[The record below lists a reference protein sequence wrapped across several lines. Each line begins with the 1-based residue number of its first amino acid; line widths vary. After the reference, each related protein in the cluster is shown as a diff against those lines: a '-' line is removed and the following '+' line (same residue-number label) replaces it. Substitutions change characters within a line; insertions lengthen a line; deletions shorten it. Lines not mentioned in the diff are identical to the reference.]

1 LQHLKCIE
9 LLVNRILV
17 AILVVEICI
26 YIQASLTSCAQIIAP
41 TGGKR
46 DSLPPTL
53 ISALPGENTVN
64 FNAKKIVLTFDEYVQ
79 LDQVRENLLVSPV
92 PEKDPY
98 VDYKLKTVTI
108 KINDTLKPNTTYSIN
123 LGNAVNDVNEKNVY
137 KNLTYTFSTG
147 NYIDSL
153 TLSGNVQ
160 MAETG
165 AYDSTLTVLLYN
177 NLIDSAVETQ
187 KPRYIAKVD
196 SSGNFY
202 LKNLASGTYNYY
214 ALKDGDGNKFYSNPR
229 ETFAFA
235 ENTIN
240 VGGDSTKIKL
250 YAYAEEPEKPIP
262 TKQTPEKKLKYVS
275 KVPSEEQDIQ
285 KDLSIDF
292 NKKLKNFDSLKIL
305 LTDTLNNQIDG
316 YSLSLD
322 STQKKV
328 TLNYKWQMDSFYR
341 LIILKDFGSD
351 STGLTLE
358 KTDTIKFKTK
368 SETDYGS
375 LKINFTNLDTA
386 SKPVLQFVKGNEV
399 VKSYKLTNARW
410 SEQLFDPGEY
420 LIRILYDT
428 NDNGKWDAGD
438 YKLKRQPEIV
448 YPVKQKLSIRA
459 NWENEREIELP
470 KQLSNPL

>member
-1 LQHLKCIE
+1 M
-9 LLVNRILV
+9 
-17 AILVVEICI
+17 
-26 YIQASLTSCAQIIAP
+26 AP

-53 ISALPGENTVN
+53 INAVPGENTLN
-64 FNAKKIVLTFDEYVQ
+64 FNSKKIVLTFDEYVQ
-79 LDQVRENLLVSPV
+79 LDQVRENLVVSPV

-98 VDYKLKTVTI
+98 VDSKLKTVTI

-123 LGNAVNDVNEKNVY
+123 LGNAVRDINENNIY

-147 NYIDSL
+147 GYIDSL

-165 AYDSTLTVLLYN
+165 AFDSTLTVLLYN

-196 SSGNFY
+196 SSGNFNF
-202 LKNLASGTYNYY
+202 KHLAPGTYNYY

-229 ETFAFA
+229 EIFAFA
-235 ENTIN
+235 PTTVDVDNDPKE
-240 VGGDSTKIKL
+240 IKL
-250 YAYAEEPEKPIP
+250 YAYAAEPEKPAV
-262 TKQTPEKKLKYVS
+262 TKQTPEKKLKYIS

-285 KDLSIDF
+285 SNLSLDF

-305 LTDTLNNQIDG
+305 LTDTLNNRIDS
-316 YSLSLD
+316 YNVSLD

-328 TLNYKWQMDSFYR
+328 TVSYKWQMDSLYR

-358 KTDTIKFKTK
+358 KTDTIKFKAK
-368 SETDYGS
+368 GETDYGS
-375 LKINFTNLDTA
+375 LKINFKNLDT
-386 SKPVLQFVKGNEV
+386 SKNTVLQFVKGTEV
-399 VKSYKLTNARW
+399 VKSYKLTNVKW
-410 SEQLFDPGEY
+410 SEPLFDPGEY
-420 LIRILYDT
+420 LVRILYDT
-428 NDNGKWDAGD
+428 NNNGKWDAGD

-448 YPVKQKLSIRA
+448 YPIKQKLSIRA
-459 NWENEREIELP
+459 NWENERDIELP
-470 KQLSNPL
+470 K